1 MEMVQMWMLSLR
13 KNPVTKGRP
22 SWWWHLV
29 YVSISAPPQTTL
41 PPPYSAFAKR
51 EGGKPPIIRTFALQG
66 ILSVIPL
73 QLLSYHM
80 AVLKWVKHQF
90 AWIRVLSVFVKKQT
104 NLFSTS
110 GAATLTVR
118 ETWPSLWLWNEPA
131 TNNGIFTHFCELSEL
146 STFCTLFSN
155 TEYRRTQ
162 GRLICIM
169 YPEIQTMHIITG
181 HRPMQ
186 ALRTLLT
193 K

>member
-1 MEMVQMWMLSLR
+1 MMTSSLCLHFCSTSDNIATSLFSIR
-13 KNPVTKGRP
+13 EKGGR
-22 SWWWHLV
+22 
-29 YVSISAPPQTTL
+29 QTTYHKNFCSPGNSQCYSTPVALL
-41 PPPYSAFAKR
+41 PHGSPQVSETPICLDRSSLSFCN
-51 EGGKPPIIRTFALQG
+51 KPCFLTP
-66 ILSVIPL
+66 
-73 QLLSYHM
+73 
-80 AVLKWVKHQF
+80 
-90 AWIRVLSVFVKKQT
+90 
-104 NLFSTS
+104 